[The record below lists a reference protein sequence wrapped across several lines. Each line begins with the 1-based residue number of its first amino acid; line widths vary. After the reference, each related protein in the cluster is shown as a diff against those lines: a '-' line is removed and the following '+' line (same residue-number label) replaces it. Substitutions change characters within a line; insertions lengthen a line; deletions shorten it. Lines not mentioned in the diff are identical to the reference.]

1 MKFLGLAFMERARP
15 YLRAVKIGLVEIVLF
30 VLLSMIWGSS
40 FFFMK
45 HALFDPNGAPLFTS
59 QQVASLRM
67 VIAGTA
73 LLPVALYNIRKLKNL
88 RVLSGV
94 LTVGTF
100 GNFIP
105 AFLFTFAQ
113 TGLISGYV
121 GMLNS
126 ATPLFSVLI
135 AYFVFKD
142 TLTSRQIIGLI
153 IGNLGVI
160 LLMTGKVST
169 AQFSGDWVH
178 VFAVI
183 FATFCYGISL
193 NTIKFRLNQ
202 VKAIHITSLAFL
214 MIAIPGWICFFY
226 FDTPVVF
233 QTNVHA
239 WQGFLYVLALSLLG
253 TVLGVY
259 LYAVLIA
266 RSTTLFSSMVTF
278 AMPVVALFIGVFD
291 GESFTAHQIF
301 ALVVICAGIVFANR
315 KSLKGKTLQV

>member
-1 MKFLGLAFMERARP
+1 M
-15 YLRAVKIGLVEIVLF
+15 KIGFIEVFLF
-30 VLLSMIWGSS
+30 VVLSLIWGSS

-45 HALFDPNGAPLFTS
+45 HGMYAPDGSVVFTN

-73 LLPVALYNIRKLKNL
+73 LLPVAIYNIRKLRHW

-94 LTVGTF
+94 ATVGLF

-135 AYFVFKD
+135 AYFIFKD
-142 TLTSRQIIGLI
+142 KLSNRQIIGLVL
-153 IGNLGVI
+153 GNVGVVM
-160 LLMTGKVST
+160 LMSGYVGD
-169 AQFSGDWVH
+169 AQFNGGWIH
-178 VFAVI
+178 VSAVI
-183 FATFCYGISL
+183 FATFCYGVSL
-193 NTIKFRLNQ
+193 NVIKFRLNE

-214 MIAIPGWICFFY
+214 MISIPGWFCFFW
-226 FDTPVVF
+226 FDTPAVF
-233 QTNVHA
+233 ANNPLA
-239 WQGFLYVLALSLLG
+239 YKNIMYILALSLLG

-259 LYAVLIA
+259 LYALLIA

-278 AMPVVALFIGVFD
+278 AMPVVSLFIGLFD
-291 GESFTAHQIF
+291 GESFTPFQVTS
-301 ALVVICAGIVFANR
+301 LLVICAGIVFANR
-315 KSLKGKTLQV
+315 KTRKIKDLPH

>member
-1 MKFLGLAFMERARP
+1 M
-15 YLRAVKIGLVEIVLF
+15 KIGLVEILLF
-30 VLLSMIWGSS
+30 VVLSLIWGSS

-45 HALFDPNGAPLFTS
+45 HGMYAPNGEVVFTN

-73 LLPVALYNIRKLKNL
+73 LLPVAIYNIKKLASLKI
-88 RVLSGV
+88 LSSV
-94 LTVGTF
+94 ATVGIF

-135 AYFVFKD
+135 SYFVFKD
-142 TLTSRQIIGLI
+142 RLNSRQILGLI
-153 IGNLGVI
+153 LGNIGVI
-160 LLMTGKVST
+160 MLMSGYVGD
-169 AQFSGDWVH
+169 AQFNGGWIH
-178 VFAVI
+178 VIAVI
-183 FATFCYGISL
+183 FATLCYGISL

-202 VKAIHITSLAFL
+202 VKALHITSLAFL
-214 MIAIPGWICFFY
+214 IISIPGWFCFFW
-226 FDTPVVF
+226 FDTWSVF
-233 QTNVHA
+233 QTNPLA
-239 WQGFLYVLALSLLG
+239 WVNIIYILALSLLG

-278 AMPVVALFIGVFD
+278 AMPIVSLFIGLLD
-291 GESFTAHQIF
+291 GESFTEFQ
-301 ALVVICAGIVFANR
+301 LLSLLVICAGIIFANR
-315 KSLKGKTLQV
+315 KSTKVKDLAH

>member
-1 MKFLGLAFMERARP
+1 MYIRS
-15 YLRAVKIGLVEIVLF
+15 VKIGWIEIVIF
-30 VLLSMIWGSS
+30 ILLSLIWGSS

-45 HALFDPNGAPLFTS
+45 HGMYDWAGNPVFSS

-67 VIAGTA
+67 VIASSA
-73 LLPVALYNIRKLKNL
+73 LLPVAIYNIRKLKNW
-88 RVLSGV
+88 RIISSVM
-94 LTVGTF
+94 TVGIF

-113 TGLISGYV
+113 TGLISAYV

-142 TLTSRQIIGLI
+142 KLTSRQMIGLI
-153 IGNLGVI
+153 LGNIGVVM
-160 LLMTGKVST
+160 LMSGYVGD
-169 AQFSGDWVH
+169 AQFNGGMIH

-193 NTIKFRLNQ
+193 TTIKFKLHDL
-202 VKAIHITSLAFL
+202 KAIHIASFAFL
-214 MIAIPGWICFFY
+214 VIALPGWFCFFW
-226 FDTPVVF
+226 FDTPQVF
-233 QTNVHA
+233 VTNPEA
-239 WQGFLYVLALSLLG
+239 WNSIIYILALSLLG

-266 RSTTLFSSMVTF
+266 RSTTVFSSMVTF
-278 AMPVVALFIGVFD
+278 AMPVVSMFIGVFD
-291 GESFTAHQIF
+291 GEWFTKFQI
-301 ALVVICAGIVFANR
+301 LSLLVICTGIIVANR
-315 KSLKGKTLQV
+315 KMTKVKDLPH

>member
-1 MKFLGLAFMERARP
+1 
-15 YLRAVKIGLVEIVLF
+15 
-30 VLLSMIWGSS
+30 MIWGSS

-45 HALFDPNGAPLFTS
+45 HGMYESNGAVVFTN

-73 LLPVALYNIRKLKNL
+73 LLPVALYNIKKLYKLKI
-88 RVLSGV
+88 LSGV
-94 LTVGTF
+94 ATVGIF

-142 TLTSRQIIGLI
+142 RLKSRQILGLVLGNIG
-153 IGNLGVI
+153 VVM
-160 LLMTGKVST
+160 LMSGYVGD
-169 AQFSGDWVH
+169 AQFNGGWIH

-183 FATFCYGISL
+183 FATFCYGVSL
-193 NTIKFRLNQ
+193 NTIKYRLKD

-214 MIAIPGWICFFY
+214 IISIPGWFCFFY
-226 FDTPVVF
+226 FDTWAVF
-233 QTNVHA
+233 QNNPQA
-239 WQGFLYVLALSLLG
+239 WTSILYILALSILG

-259 LYAVLIA
+259 LYALLIA

-278 AMPVVALFIGVFD
+278 AMPVVSMFIGLLD
-291 GESFTAHQIF
+291 GESFTSFQV
-301 ALVVICAGIVFANR
+301 LSLMVICAGIIIANR
-315 KSLKGKTLQV
+315 KTSKVKDLAH

>member
-1 MKFLGLAFMERARP
+1 M
-15 YLRAVKIGLVEIVLF
+15 KIGFIEVLLF
-30 VLLSMIWGSS
+30 VVLSLIWGSS

-45 HALFDPNGAPLFTS
+45 HGMYAPDGSVVFTN

-73 LLPVALYNIRKLKNL
+73 LLPVAIYNIRKL
-88 RVLSGV
+88 RQWHVLSGV
-94 LTVGTF
+94 ATVGLF

-135 AYFVFKD
+135 AYFIFKD
-142 TLTSRQIIGLI
+142 KLRSRQIIGLVL
-153 IGNLGVI
+153 GNVGVVM
-160 LLMTGKVST
+160 LMSGYVGD
-169 AQFSGDWVH
+169 AQFNGGWIH
-178 VFAVI
+178 VGAVI
-183 FATFCYGISL
+183 FATFCYGVSL
-193 NTIKFRLNQ
+193 NVIKFRLNE

-214 MIAIPGWICFFY
+214 MISIPGWFCFFW
-226 FDTPVVF
+226 FDTPAVF
-233 QTNVHA
+233 SNNPLA
-239 WQGFLYVLALSLLG
+239 YKNIMYILALSLLG

-259 LYAVLIA
+259 LYALLIS

-278 AMPVVALFIGVFD
+278 AMPIVSLFIGFFD
-291 GESFTAHQIF
+291 GESFTPFQITS
-301 ALVVICAGIVFANR
+301 LLVICAGIVFANR
-315 KSLKGKTLQV
+315 KTRKIKDLPH

>member
-1 MKFLGLAFMERARP
+1 
-15 YLRAVKIGLVEIVLF
+15 VKIGAIEILLF

-45 HALFDPNGAPLFTS
+45 HGMYESNGAVVFTN

-73 LLPVALYNIRKLKNL
+73 LLPVALYNIKKLYKLKI
-88 RVLSGV
+88 LSGV
-94 LTVGTF
+94 ATVGIF

-142 TLTSRQIIGLI
+142 RLKSRQILGLVLGNIG
-153 IGNLGVI
+153 VVM
-160 LLMTGKVST
+160 LMSGYVGD
-169 AQFSGDWVH
+169 AQFNGGWIH

-183 FATFCYGISL
+183 FATFCYGVSL
-193 NTIKFRLNQ
+193 NTIKYRLKD

-214 MIAIPGWICFFY
+214 IISIPGWFCFFY
-226 FDTPVVF
+226 FDTWAVF
-233 QTNVHA
+233 QNNPQA
-239 WQGFLYVLALSLLG
+239 WTSILYILALSILG

-259 LYAVLIA
+259 LYALLIA

-278 AMPVVALFIGVFD
+278 AMPVVSMFIGLLD
-291 GESFTAHQIF
+291 GESFTSFQV
-301 ALVVICAGIVFANR
+301 LSLMVICAGIIIANR
-315 KSLKGKTLQV
+315 KTSKVKDLAH